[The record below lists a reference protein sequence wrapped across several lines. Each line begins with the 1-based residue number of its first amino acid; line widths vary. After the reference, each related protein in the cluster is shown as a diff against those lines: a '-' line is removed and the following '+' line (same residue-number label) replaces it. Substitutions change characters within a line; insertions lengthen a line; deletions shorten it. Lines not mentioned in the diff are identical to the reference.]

1 MKREERRALR
11 DLALRHL
18 PAVQPAAPTE
28 SVTERRVRR
37 EARRQLGLPED
48 TTTGA
53 YLPQSDKRRV

>member
-1 MKREERRALR
+1 MKREERSALR

>member
-18 PAVQPAAPTE
+18 PAGQPAPPTE
-28 SVTERRVRR
+28 SVAERRARR
-37 EARRQLGLPED
+37 EARRQLGLPEE

-53 YLPQSDKRRV
+53 YLPQSDKRKF